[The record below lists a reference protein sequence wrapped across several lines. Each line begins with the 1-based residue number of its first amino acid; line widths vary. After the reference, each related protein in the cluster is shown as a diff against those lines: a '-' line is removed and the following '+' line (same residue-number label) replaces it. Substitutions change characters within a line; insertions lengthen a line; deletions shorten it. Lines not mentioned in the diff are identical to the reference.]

1 MLNAELELYIDGMY
15 VNKRLFITS
24 IDQQFAIDVR
34 SLYPA
39 PIYRL
44 SVGLPWCVGT
54 NPGARLTSWLVLV
67 MPGNVAGTIDL
78 DGRLP
83 LGLLRLD
90 FRIALP

>member
-44 SVGLPWCVGT
+44 SVGLP
-54 NPGARLTSWLVLV
+54 
-67 MPGNVAGTIDL
+67 
-78 DGRLP
+78 
-83 LGLLRLD
+83 
-90 FRIALP
+90 